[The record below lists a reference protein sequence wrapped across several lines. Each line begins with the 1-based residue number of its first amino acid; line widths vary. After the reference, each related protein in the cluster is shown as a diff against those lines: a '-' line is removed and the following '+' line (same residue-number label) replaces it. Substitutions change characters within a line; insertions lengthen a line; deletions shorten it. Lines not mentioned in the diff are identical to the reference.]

1 VRPHLPNPTRRTQ
14 WNLRTKKGE
23 GAQNDGMGRGRGRE
37 RMPERPWDS
46 RKDHT
51 SIPVNQSAAS
61 KLFQVSPRVGSSII
75 GELDAVSKSV
85 PSRVGMQSSKL
96 LN

>member
-1 VRPHLPNPTRRTQ
+1 
-14 WNLRTKKGE
+14 
-23 GAQNDGMGRGRGRE
+23 
-37 RMPERPWDS
+37 MPERPWDS